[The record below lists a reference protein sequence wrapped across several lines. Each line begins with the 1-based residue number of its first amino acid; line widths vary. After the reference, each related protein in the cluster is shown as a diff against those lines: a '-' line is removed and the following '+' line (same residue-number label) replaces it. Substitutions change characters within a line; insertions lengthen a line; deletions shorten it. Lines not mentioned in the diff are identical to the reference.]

1 MGLLRKLV
9 NDSRAIASLELAI
22 ISPIFLLMI
31 FGLNEIPDYVRAF
44 PKAGAAAGAV
54 ATVIAAQTSV
64 VHASSGAGSLGDYCL
79 AAEATMRPYAISAL
93 TVKVASR
100 TMNAAGMIATDWDT
114 VCYTNSAS
122 ANATDPAPGLNDT
135 VPAGLLNVP
144 GDSVIEVEVIYGYTS
159 PSQFFLQNAITI
171 SQTVYA
177 RPRGNATI
185 S

>member
-1 MGLLRKLV
+1 MGVLRKLA
-9 NDSRAIASLELAI
+9 NDRHAIATLELAI

-44 PKAGAAAGAV
+44 TKAGAAAGAV
-54 ATVIAAQTSV
+54 ATVIAAQSSV
-64 VHASSGAGSLGDYCL
+64 VHAASGAGSLGDFCL
-79 AAEATMRPYAISAL
+79 AAEAMIRPYAISGL

-100 TMNAAGMIATDWDT
+100 TKGAAGTVGTDWDAI
-114 VCYTNSAS
+114 CYLNSAP
-122 ANATDPAPGLNDT
+122 AYGADPAPLTDT

-144 GDSVIEVEVIYGYTS
+144 NDSVIEVAVIYNYTS
-159 PSQFFLQNAITI
+159 PSQFFLQSAITI